1 MLELRSHAGFS
12 LVELLVGVA
21 VLAMLLALGLP
32 SMGDYLANT
41 KVRALAN
48 NLVVSLQFARTEAI
62 RQNGGVD
69 LVLTT
74 DTPSD
79 AAAAS
84 PTASTTGPNWMVRSL
99 GGTTS
104 TYSLLEGRTAAD
116 GSQRAGGGSPVVI
129 SSSLGGSAT
138 LAFNGL
144 GATVPAGTSATFS
157 FSNPSGGNCASAGG
171 PIRCLRVQVS
181 PGGQIR
187 LCDPA
192 VGAATDPRHCN

>member
-1 MLELRSHAGFS
+1 MLVVRSHTGFS
-12 LVELLVGVA
+12 LVELLVSVA

-32 SMGDYLANT
+32 AMGEYLANT

-74 DTPSD
+74 DVPSD

-116 GSQRAGGGSPVVI
+116 GSQRAGGVSPVVL

-157 FSNPSGGNCASAGG
+157 FSNPSAGNCASASG

-192 VGAATDPRHCN
+192 VAAATDPRHCN